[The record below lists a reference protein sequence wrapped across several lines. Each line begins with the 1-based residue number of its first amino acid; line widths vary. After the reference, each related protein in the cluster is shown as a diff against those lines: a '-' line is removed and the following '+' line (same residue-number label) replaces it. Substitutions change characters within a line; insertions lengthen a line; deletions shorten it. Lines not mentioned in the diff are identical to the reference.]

1 MPILERMRGPAL
13 APDLPGWG
21 RSARPDP
28 AMFDYSMRGLARF
41 LDRFLERMEV
51 EEHSLAVHDWG
62 GLALLSAQGRPQR
75 LTRLLIINAVP
86 LLPGY
91 RWHRLARIW
100 RTPRVGELS
109 TRLWSRRALD
119 LGLRESR
126 GDWSRHQPSFVD
138 LIWDH
143 LDRRTFDAILRLYR
157 SGPEDELEAAGRDLG
172 SIAAPALVIWGLKD
186 RYLPA
191 RFGRLY
197 AEALPDC
204 ELVELPESGHWPWR
218 DQPEVIDRI
227 VGFLESRPG

>member
-28 AMFDYSMRGLARF
+28 ATFDYSMRGLARF
-41 LDRFLERMEV
+41 LDRFLERMGV

-172 SIAAPALVIWGLKD
+172 SIAAPAVVIWGLKD